1 MARRAPE
8 RVLDADWGEAGSGPK
23 AAGRSST
30 QVYPVDVVLRARDRQ
45 GLLRDISDVFARDRL
60 NVIGVHTVSRDAQAQ
75 MRFTVEVPNIAALN
89 RTLAAVEQIDGVLQ
103 CRRV

>member
-1 MARRAPE
+1 
-8 RVLDADWGEAGSGPK
+8 
-23 AAGRSST
+23 
-30 QVYPVDVVLRARDRQ
+30 
-45 GLLRDISDVFARDRL
+45 
-60 NVIGVHTVSRDAQAQ
+60 